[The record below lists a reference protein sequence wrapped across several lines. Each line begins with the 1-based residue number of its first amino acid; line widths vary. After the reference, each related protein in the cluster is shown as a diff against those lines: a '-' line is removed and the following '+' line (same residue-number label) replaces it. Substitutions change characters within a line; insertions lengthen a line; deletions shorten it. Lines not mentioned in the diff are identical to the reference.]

1 MTGKHR
7 KPRASTG
14 RNLAATAA
22 VLTAGALPLAAA
34 GSAWADAAPAAG
46 AAPAA
51 VALTGEP
58 GLQQL
63 AAPVQAALPLAEP
76 LREAAPLAG
85 AVADDLRGSVAS
97 GNLPGAGL
105 AGTADPQ
112 LQSRDAAVDRQTAIE
127 SGYLAGDATQLA
139 GQVTPAL
146 PMHSALAQVAPAMA
160 GQSGQGLTPLL
171 KKDDLVAMNG
181 DFAAHAS
188 ALTNKVSDRMQPTVQ
203 ELRGEGVPSVGDVT
217 SRVGSAKVPLF
228 GTVGGLTA
236 AMPVGQTLGDASP
249 VIGAV
254 NAASGL

>member
-63 AAPVQAALPLAEP
+63 AAPLQAALPLAQP

-85 AVADDLRGSVAS
+85 AVADDLRGSVGS
-97 GNLPGAGL
+97 GTLPGGL
-105 AGTADPQ
+105 AGAADPQ
-112 LQSRDAAVDRQTAIE
+112 MQSRDAAVDRETALE
-127 SGYLAGDATQLA
+127 SGYLAGGATQLA

-146 PMHSALAQVAPAMA
+146 PMHNVLSQVAPAMA
-160 GQSGQGLTPLL
+160 GQPGQGLTPLL

-181 DFAAHAS
+181 DFGTHAS
-188 ALTNKVSDRMQPTVQ
+188 ALADKVSARMQPTVQ
-203 ELRGEGVPSVGDVT
+203 ELRGQGVPSVADVT
-217 SRVGSAKVPLF
+217 SRVGAAKVPLF

>member
-58 GLQQL
+58 GLAQL
-63 AAPVQAALPLAEP
+63 AAPVQAALPLAQP
-76 LREAAPLAG
+76 LRAAAPLAS

-97 GNLPGAGL
+97 GELPGGL

-112 LQSRDAAVDRQTAIE
+112 LRDRDAAVDRQTAIE
-127 SGYLAGDATQLA
+127 SAYLAGDATQLA

-146 PMHSALAQVAPAMA
+146 PMHNVLAQVAPAMA
-160 GQSGQGLTPLL
+160 GQPGQGLTPLL

-181 DFAAHAS
+181 DFGTHAS
-188 ALTNKVSDRMQPTVQ
+188 ALANRISDRMQPTVQ
-203 ELRGEGVPSVGDVT
+203 ELRGEGVPTVGDVT
-217 SRVGSAKVPLF
+217 SGVGSAKVPVF

-249 VIGAV
+249 VLGAV